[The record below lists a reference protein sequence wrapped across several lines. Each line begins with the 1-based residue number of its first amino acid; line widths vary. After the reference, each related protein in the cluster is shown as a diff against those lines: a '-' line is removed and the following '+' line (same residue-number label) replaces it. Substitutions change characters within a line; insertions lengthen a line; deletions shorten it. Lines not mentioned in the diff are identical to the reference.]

1 MDENDDSPGLSPLSP
16 LINKERKR
24 LSFTLPPSVHV
35 PVSPRHRVRKGSV
48 FELMSS
54 TSLMSPSRM
63 SPLMSQAAENQ
74 SKLKT
79 YKSNVDRV
87 RSPSEEL
94 SLCEENTESNR
105 STLRKESL
113 SSGKEKEEEDA
124 PFTVEK
130 FSEFLCGLFLF
141 QEFR

>member
-1 MDENDDSPGLSPLSP
+1 
-16 LINKERKR
+16 
-24 LSFTLPPSVHV
+24 
-35 PVSPRHRVRKGSV
+35 
-48 FELMSS
+48 
-54 TSLMSPSRM
+54 
-63 SPLMSQAAENQ
+63 MSQAAE

-94 SLCEENTESNR
+94 SLCEENTENNHS
-105 STLRKESL
+105 SLRKEGL
-113 SSGKEKEEEDA
+113 PSGKEKEEEDV